1 MTGDDT
7 KYKIAFASVRGMGR
21 ELAEKILDILPS
33 EADFMTMTGRKLADT
48 FNMRGKIVRQE
59 YRQSLVEMAEREI
72 SFMEANGVRATYF
85 TDPDFPQRLQS
96 APDSPIILYYKGD
109 IGCLGAEKAI
119 SIVGTRHATHYGQHF
134 CSTLLEQAA
143 TSFADLVTISG
154 LAYGID
160 VAAHRAS
167 IAQDIPTAAVL
178 AHGLNTIYPSQHW
191 NVAKE
196 IVRRG
201 GVLVSDYNSQMPVVK
216 GNFLARNRIVA
227 ALSDCT
233 VVVESAEHGGAM
245 STASIAASYN
255 RDVFALPGR
264 ISDPYSAGCN
274 KLIRECAA
282 SLITGIDDLAKLMRW
297 AMIGS
302 EGPSRQ
308 MSLFSDIT
316 PQEKTIIDYLRD
328 NPGSHVN
335 TLGSVLEIPMPQ
347 LLDMLI
353 DLEFKGAIL
362 AMPGNKYSLA

>member
-1 MTGDDT
+1 MDT
-7 KYKIAFASVRGMGR
+7 DEVKYKIAFASVRGMGR
-21 ELAEKILDILPS
+21 ELAEKILDIIPS
-33 EADFMTMTGRKLADT
+33 EADFMTMTGRQLSDT
-48 FNMRGKIVRQE
+48 LNMRGKIVRQE

-72 SFMEANGVRATYF
+72 SFMEANDVHATYF
-85 TDPDFPQRLQS
+85 TNSDFPQRLQS

-119 SIVGTRHATHYGQHF
+119 SIVGTRHATPYGQHF
-134 CSTLLEQAA
+134 CATLLEQAS
-143 TSFADLVTISG
+143 TSLADLVTISG

-167 IAQDIPTAAVL
+167 IAQDVPTAAVL
-178 AHGLNTIYPSQHW
+178 AHGLSTIYPAQHS

-196 IVRRG
+196 IVRHG
-201 GVLVSDYNSQMPVVK
+201 GVLVSDYNSQMPVVR

-245 STASIAASYN
+245 STANIASSYN

-274 KLIRECAA
+274 KLIRDCTA

-297 AMIGS
+297 AIIGS
-302 EGPSRQ
+302 EGSSRQ

-316 PQEKTIIDYLRD
+316 PQERTITDYLRD
-328 NPGSHVN
+328 NPSSHVN
-335 TLGSVLEIPMPQ
+335 TLSCALEIPMPQ